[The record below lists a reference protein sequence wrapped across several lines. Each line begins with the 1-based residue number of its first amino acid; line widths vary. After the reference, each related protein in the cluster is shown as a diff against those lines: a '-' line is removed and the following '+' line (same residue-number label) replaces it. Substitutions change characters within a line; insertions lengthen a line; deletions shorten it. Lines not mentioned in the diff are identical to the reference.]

1 MSPTLLILKINI
13 FNKFF
18 FDIST
23 SFRFSDFQKISVS
36 VQSIPEAR
44 REPRFFTLTKVAMA
58 KFCQFCH
65 RHMGEISVMDQNN
78 SVLLYERGFF
88 QSEMVILWQCIEKI
102 WYLKILYWNNV
113 SRSMAKTSLGKRLYS
128 QRNEVFRPCNFITYL
143 KNRILMW
150 E

>member
-1 MSPTLLILKINI
+1 MAWLVYNL
-13 FNKFF
+13 FF
-18 FDIST
+18 LQITFAVL
-23 SFRFSDFQKISVS
+23 RFLTKLSEECPPK
-36 VQSIPEAR
+36 
-44 REPRFFTLTKVAMA
+44 PRFFTLTKVAMA
-58 KFCQFCH
+58 KFCH

-113 SRSMAKTSLGKRLYS
+113 SRSMAKTSIGKRLYS
-128 QRNEVFRPCNFITYL
+128 QRNGDFRPCNPITYL
-143 KNRILMW
+143 KKK